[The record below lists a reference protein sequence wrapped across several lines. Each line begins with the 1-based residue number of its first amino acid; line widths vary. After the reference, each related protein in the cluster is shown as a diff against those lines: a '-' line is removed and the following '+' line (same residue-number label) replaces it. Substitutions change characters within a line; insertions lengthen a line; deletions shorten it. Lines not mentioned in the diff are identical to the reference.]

1 MRRKREK
8 IKEKEHIIPW
18 PLRILARITNLILLL
33 YGYYVLTSE
42 NSLKLERI
50 RGHEGWLMRLIISFL
65 SYEI

>member
-8 IKEKEHIIPW
+8 IKGKEHIIPW
-18 PLRILARITNLILLL
+18 PLRILARITNLMLLL
-33 YGYYVLTSE
+33 YGYCVLTSE

-50 RGHEGWLMRLIISFL
+50 RGLEGWLMRLVICLL